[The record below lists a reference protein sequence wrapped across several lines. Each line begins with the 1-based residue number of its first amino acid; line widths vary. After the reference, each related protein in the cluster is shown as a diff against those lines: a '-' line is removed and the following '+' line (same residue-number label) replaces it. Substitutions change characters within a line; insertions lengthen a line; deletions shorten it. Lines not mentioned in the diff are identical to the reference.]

1 MVKQEKTEVHVLE
14 EKEFNNIFAIPVNYT
29 DSGKVLGGM
38 FELRNVIEAIILLLI
53 IGYPELRLIPMSG
66 TVRII
71 VMAVTLIPIVIITLV
86 GIDGESLFQYAGHIF
101 KFFLNKREL
110 HYRRIGGKN
119 VQTKKK
125 KR

>member
-1 MVKQEKTEVHVLE
+1 ME

-38 FELRNVIEAIILLLI
+38 FELRNVIEAVILLI
-53 IGYPELRLIPMSG
+53 AIGYPELRLIPMSG
-66 TVRII
+66 TTRII
-71 VMAVTLIPIVIITLV
+71 VMAVTLIPVVIIALV

-101 KFFLNKREL
+101 KFLLNKRVL
-110 HYRRIGGKN
+110 HFRRIGGKN

-125 KR
+125 RS

>member
-1 MVKQEKTEVHVLE
+1 ME

-110 HYRRIGGKN
+110 HFRRIGGKN
-119 VQTKKK
+119 VQTKKR
-125 KR
+125 KRK

>member
-1 MVKQEKTEVHVLE
+1 ME

-53 IGYPELRLIPMSG
+53 VGYPELRLIPMSG

-71 VMAVTLIPIVIITLV
+71 VMAVTLIP
-86 GIDGESLFQYAGHIF
+86 
-101 KFFLNKREL
+101 
-110 HYRRIGGKN
+110 
-119 VQTKKK
+119 
-125 KR
+125 